1 MTTQSVAR
9 AVRRDLRRLPAV
21 DRSSALAASALAL
34 AALLDSVSADPVI
47 CECGVGVQAI
57 GADKRLSSAAQA
69 ARELRG
75 TMGELMKDAAREA
88 SGIDDL
94 RARRAARAAG

>member
-9 AVRRDLRRLPAV
+9 AVRRDLRRLPAI
-21 DRSSALAASALAL
+21 DRGSALAASALAL
-34 AALLDSVSADPVI
+34 ADLLDSVAAAPAV
-47 CECGVGVQAI
+47 CECGGEVQRVSD
-57 GADKRLSSAAQA
+57 DKRLSSAAQA

>member
-1 MTTQSVAR
+1 MTQRYGDVER
-9 AVRRDLRRLPAV
+9 AVRRDLRRLPEG
-21 DRSSALAASALAL
+21 DRGCALAASALTL
-34 AALLDSVSADPVI
+34 ARLLDSVAA
-47 CECGVGVQAI
+47 VQPDSD

-75 TMGELMKDAAREA
+75 TMAELMKGAPKAR

-94 RARRAARAAG
+94 RARRSARAAG